1 MVQTRAKVP
10 TKNET
15 LSKKQ
20 QNIIMS
26 QVMQKTDENK
36 EWMDER
42 SYFIFVRTVSSQEK
56 KEKECIFIYKKRM
69 RSYTTAQSIC
79 MVAMVGYPISTF
91 TSAMKSITST
101 YPAFVRYTILMEFVP
116 TRHKILISFLHFSCR
131 SPFPTFYIL
140 VKNSKNYMCSTNC
153 CSANKT
159 RGKGKK
165 TKVLICWNII
175 SWHDQRGNL

>member
-79 MVAMVGYPISTF
+79 MVALVGYPISTF

-101 YPAFVRYTILMEFVP
+101 YPAFVRYTILIEFVP

-140 VKNSKNYMCSTNC
+140 VKIVKIICVQQTVV
-153 CSANKT
+153 
-159 RGKGKK
+159 
-165 TKVLICWNII
+165 VLI
-175 SWHDQRGNL
+175 RREGRERKPKF